1 MAIRDAT
8 VGGYTVPKGAWVI
21 PFVYSSHHDYEY
33 WGDPDNF
40 RPERWIDDE
49 GALMKHQAFM
59 PFSVGMCGT
68 ICLVHCAFSRINLQ
82 YMNIL
87 TYWARDKMV
96 DIS

>member
-68 ICLVHCAFSRINLQ
+68 ICLVHSLCI
-82 YMNIL
+82 
-87 TYWARDKMV
+87 
-96 DIS
+96 